1 MNRGRI
7 NRVLAVLI
15 LALVAA
21 DWGTKVWITNSLAL
35 GETLAL
41 VDGWFYFVHRH
52 NPGVAFSLLSD
63 LPDTY
68 RIPLLTSL
76 SLVGVVLFAR
86 IILSTADR
94 WTQVAAAAVVA
105 GALGNMGERVF
116 LGGVTDFLF
125 LPFFPFVFNV
135 ADTAITL
142 GAVALAIRMMMSES
156 AAAEPAGAQ
165 PV

>member
-1 MNRGRI
+1 MNRTRI
-7 NRVLAVLI
+7 NRALAVLI

-52 NPGVAFSLLSD
+52 NPGVAFSLLAD
-63 LPDTY
+63 LPDGF
-68 RIPLLTSL
+68 RIPLLTGL
-76 SLVGVVLFAR
+76 SMIGVILFAR

-94 WTQVAAAAVVA
+94 WTQLAAAAVVA
-105 GALGNMGERVF
+105 GAVGNMGERVF

-125 LPFFPFVFNV
+125 LPFFPFVFNL

-142 GAVALAIRMMMSES
+142 GAAALAVRLMMTES
-156 AAAEPAGAQ
+156 PAAEPAGTQ